1 MAAPW
6 RLNCR
11 IAVFYS
17 GLLGAKSGAFGLHCP
32 VLSLRAFLMD
42 GPGLPCLR
50 GHQLKQLFLQVSARE
65 ELVQVIDYGS
75 HKQQAGTRH
84 WSCFLLLYQDEQ
96 RCYLSVQSPWEGEF
110 DAKPAETHHPQETA
124 ETLVPASLLEGGG
137 EPCPEMDC
145 RLHHPCQPPWR

>member
-1 MAAPW
+1 MSQILTCQRAASSDSLNTISEAHLLSPSLLQGFQHGCWKASDVQSLHRVRMLKCCQHGVWEPREPLSSSVRGAQGMAAPW

-32 VLSLRAFLMD
+32 VLSLRAFLTD

-65 ELVQVIDYGS
+65 ELVQVID
-75 HKQQAGTRH
+75 
-84 WSCFLLLYQDEQ
+84 
-96 RCYLSVQSPWEGEF
+96 
-110 DAKPAETHHPQETA
+110 
-124 ETLVPASLLEGGG
+124 
-137 EPCPEMDC
+137 
-145 RLHHPCQPPWR
+145 